1 MAKQR
6 ASVQGLGSDIFAGN
20 VAEVHPVEAFTDDA
34 GSGKI
39 INIPIEAITPN
50 PEQPRK
56 FFDRAALEELAESIK
71 TRGILQPII
80 VTRRG
85 DSYLLVAGERRYRA
99 SKIAGLTKIPSVV
112 NSDNPLEIAIIENLQ
127 REDLTAV
134 EEAEGLKSLA
144 EKYKYTHERLAV
156 TVGKS
161 RSTITEMLSLT
172 KLPTVIR
179 DECRTS
185 DKWSKSVL
193 LEIGR
198 LPDEKAMLEAW
209 AGLKDNGATVKSVR
223 AIKLKR
229 PAEDKLFRHTFR
241 DPDDQYMVTVRF
253 NSESATKREI
263 IKALMTTIESLGTPR
278 RKK

>member
-71 TRGILQPII
+71 TRGILQPVI

-99 SKIAGLTKIPSVV
+99 SKLAGLTKIPCVV

-144 EKYKYTHERLAV
+144 EKYKYTHERLAA

-161 RSTITEMLSLT
+161 RITITEMLSLT

-209 AGLKDNGATVKSVR
+209 EGLKTNGATVKSVR

-241 DPDDQYMVTVRF
+241 DPEDHYMVTVRF
-253 NSESATKREI
+253 NSETASKREI

>member
-253 NSESATKREI
+253 NSETASKREI
-263 IKALMTTIESLGTPR
+263 IKALMTAIESLGNPR

>member
-1 MAKQR
+1 MAKER
-6 ASVQGLGSDIFAGN
+6 ASVQGLGRDIFAGN
-20 VAEVHPVEAFTDDA
+20 VAEAHPVEAFTDDA

-56 FFDRAALEELAESIK
+56 HFDQAALEELAESIK

-80 VTRRG
+80 VTKRG
-85 DSYLLVAGERRYRA
+85 ASYLLVAGERRYRA
-99 SKIAGLTKIPSVV
+99 SKIAGLAKIPCVV

-144 EKYKYTHERLAV
+144 EKYKYTHERLAA

-161 RSTITEMLSLT
+161 RITVTEILSLT
-172 KLPTVIR
+172 KLPEVIR
-179 DECRTS
+179 DECRIS

-193 LEIGR
+193 LEIAR
-198 LPDEKAMLEAW
+198 FPDKTAMLEAW
-209 AGLKDNGATVKSVR
+209 ENLKTNGATVKAAR

-241 DPDDQYMVTVRF
+241 DPDDQYTVTVKF
-253 NSESATKREI
+253 NSETASKREI
-263 IKALMTTIESLGTPR
+263 IKALMTTIESLGNPR